1 MWTATERAVG
11 VIQYQGDLSGGTEI
25 VSDRD
30 ADTDIVMRLRNRGGE
45 RPDPRH
51 LHFAD
56 ADIPPLPP
64 NVPSLE
70 TSPSFRP
77 SFVKPQLSPSSASI
91 VARSYTNKEELNDAA
106 EIPLTADNIAHAIF
120 DSTTLLGE
128 DVESVDIDRL
138 LQIIEQRLPRDIPPN
153 VIQDV
158 TRALKKG
165 ITVPVLAFVET
176 MKSIVDKYDPDIRE

>member
-1 MWTATERAVG
+1 
-11 VIQYQGDLSGGTEI
+11 
-25 VSDRD
+25 
-30 ADTDIVMRLRNRGGE
+30 MRLRNRGGE

-91 VARSYTNKEELNDAA
+91 VARSYTNKEELNA
-106 EIPLTADNIAHAIF
+106 LTADDIAHAIF